1 MIPRDP
7 PPATAAEAAARA
19 LEEDIVLGRLAPGR
33 RLTEDELMA
42 RFALTRHAARESL
55 AHAERLGLVER
66 RRHVGAQVR
75 QFGEREV
82 RELYAMRELLEGEAA
97 RRMPLPVAPQDLERL
112 EAIQM
117 AHDRAIERG
126 RPLEV
131 FRANL
136 AFHRALFALTGDAVL
151 ENAIEEYA
159 RQTHAI
165 RFATI
170 GHPDYREQA
179 RREHREMLRALA
191 KGDRAT
197 LVKAFREHLR
207 PAKQAYLAQIGA
219 PPVARPL
226 SAPAAAKAR
235 PPRSRAKR

>member
-7 PPATAAEAAARA
+7 PPATAAEAAAVA

-42 RFALTRHAARESL
+42 RFGLTRHAARE
-55 AHAERLGLVER
+55 AIAVAERMGLIER

-75 QFGEREV
+75 QFDEREV

-97 RRMPLPVAPQDLERL
+97 RRMPLPVAPADLERL
-112 EAIQM
+112 ESIQQS
-117 AHDRAIERG
+117 HDRAIARG

-151 ENAIEEYA
+151 EKAIEEYA

-179 RREHREMLRALA
+179 RREHREMLAALA
-191 KGDRAT
+191 KGDRPT
-197 LVKAFREHLR
+197 LVKAFRAHLK
-207 PAKQAYLAQIGA
+207 PARDAYLAQIAGA
-219 PPVARPL
+219 
-226 SAPAAAKAR
+226 APA
-235 PPRSRAKR
+235 SRARSARR